1 MAQVPYSGVPEVAPQ
16 MDATP
21 RVSGDV
27 PAAAFGAQSAQG
39 LGQMGKGFE
48 QAGGELWARATALQ
62 QLDQQMAALNA
73 NADAADK
80 ISDEYAKYSTLE
92 GKAAMAALPGFKQ
105 RVQEIHAKIGE
116 GLGSDYARKLYQQ
129 ESRAM
134 QTRVYFSAA
143 KHAGDQF
150 KHYMVGSSQATIES
164 ARRVAGTMP
173 EDDNAYDASLKTN
186 EREAKA
192 MGQLR
197 GWSEEQTQNF
207 LDKSNSET
215 VVARTQALAER
226 DPIAAQKVLD
236 AAIKKGIIAGDD
248 AGKMGHYIRSQ
259 KNNVM
264 ARVESAKFMNGEA
277 STVGSGVVNIEDAK
291 YAIKIN
297 EGGGNYNPPHPEV
310 THRVNGK
317 MITERALGAYGI
329 MQSNLQP
336 WLREAGMPEMS
347 EKEFLA
353 DPKAQ
358 DKLFEFKFGQLQ
370 RQYGSADKAANVW
383 FTGSPDPAPNRN
395 DGGTTAPA
403 YLAKFRANLLKR
415 TNGSNLEAAAKSRAE
430 QLAPGDVEFAETFT
444 NKVRI
449 QHSHDQQMARQ
460 DEYDRQNTMLEAIGP
475 GPDGKLPTSVDE
487 MGPDAKDAYMNS
499 DVKKRRQ
506 IDKLLMQNTRNGY
519 SETPENTRQYQK
531 LMGIA
536 NDPLRSP
543 EATKELLDT
552 DVTNLEM
559 PYKWRQDIAKQR
571 MAVFKNTQ
579 RNPALGHA
587 MQLLAPML
595 DAAGVSKKSKD
606 DWYIFQGALHLMMQD
621 KLQDGKPMNDED
633 IKKMGATLLRQ
644 TTRPGSVFGNL
655 WPTKEEAFRTP
666 VPEEDK
672 RQIIEAYKRTRGV
685 EPIDREIQSIYA
697 AKQAREFN
705 QYYGKKRAQETDA
718 MTPSVPRSQ

>member
-1 MAQVPYSGVPEVAPQ
+1 MAQVPYSGVPETSPQ
-16 MDATP
+16 LSSTP
-21 RVSGDV
+21 TVQSNVSD
-27 PAAAFGAQSAQG
+27 AAFGSQQAQG

-48 QAGGELWARATALQ
+48 HAGNELFTRAIALQ
-62 QLDQQMAALNA
+62 QLDQQMKALNA

-80 ISDEYAKYSTLE
+80 ISDEYAKFSTLE
-92 GKAAMAALPGFKQ
+92 GRAAMAALPDFKK
-105 RVQEIHAKIGE
+105 RVQDIHGEIGQ
-116 GLGSDYARKLYQQ
+116 GLESDYARKLYMQ

-150 KHYMVGSSQATIES
+150 KHYLTGSSQAAIES
-164 ARRVAGTMP
+164 ARRTAGVMP
-173 EDDNAYDASLKTN
+173 DDDGAYDASLKTN
-186 EREAKA
+186 EREAKS

-197 GWSEEQTQNF
+197 GWSEEQTKNF

-226 DPIAAQKVLD
+226 DPVAAQKVLD
-236 AAIKKGIIAGDD
+236 AAVKKGIIAGDD
-248 AGKMGHYIRSQ
+248 AGKMGHYIRAQ

-277 STVGSGVVNIEDAK
+277 STVGAQPVNIEDAK
-291 YAIKIN
+291 YAIKMN
-297 EGGGNYNPPHPEV
+297 EGSGNYNPPHKDV

-317 MITERALGAYGI
+317 MITEHALGAYGI

-336 WLREAGMPEMS
+336 WLKEAGMPEMS
-347 EKEFLA
+347 EQEFLD

-383 FTGSPDPAPNRN
+383 FTGSPNPDPTRN

-403 YLAKFRANLLKR
+403 YLQKFRSNLLKR
-415 TNGSNLEAAAKSRAE
+415 TGGSNLEAAAKARAE
-430 QLAPGDVEFAETFT
+430 ELSPGDPEFAETFT

-449 QHSHDQQMARQ
+449 QHSHDLQMRRQ
-460 DEYDRQNTMLEAIGP
+460 DEFERQNTLLEVTGP

-487 MGPDAKDAYMNS
+487 MGPDAKEAYLNS
-499 DVKKRRQ
+499 DRKNRAKV
-506 IDKLLMQNTRNGY
+506 DKILMQNTRNGFA
-519 SETPENTRQYQK
+519 ETPENTRQYQK

-536 NDPLRSP
+536 NDPLRGE

-552 DVTNLEM
+552 DVNNLEM
-559 PYKWRQDIAKQR
+559 PYKWKQDIAKQR

-587 MQLLAPML
+587 MNLLMPML
-595 DAAGVSKKSKD
+595 DSAGISKKTKE
-606 DWYIFQGALHLMMQD
+606 DWYVFQGALHMMMQD
-621 KLQDGKPMNDED
+621 KMQDGKPLNDDD

-644 TTRPGSVFGNL
+644 TTRPGSVFGGL
-655 WPTKEEAFRTP
+655 WPTKEEAFRNP
-666 VPEEDK
+666 VPDTDRK
-672 RQIIEAYKRTRGV
+672 QIIEAYKRNTGI
-685 EPIDREIQSIYA
+685 EPKDREIQSIYA

-718 MTPSVPRSQ
+718 PTVPRSQ